1 MAGEFSNISNFLISE
16 IEESGLSQIQPIVP
30 LQEALPTFSKFIDQ
44 FSTESKSTCTF
55 YHTDE
60 EGHQLSLQD
69 HRKSNYR
76 IGLKFGTP
84 NLADMRVKF
93 QVRIFTTI

>member
-1 MAGEFSNISNFLISE
+1 MAGEFSNISNFPKSE

-30 LQEALPTFSKFIDQ
+30 LQEAPPTFSKFIDQ
-44 FSTESKSTCTF
+44 FSKESKSTCTF
-55 YHTDE
+55 YYNQ
-60 EGHQLSLQD
+60 GHQLYLQD

>member
-1 MAGEFSNISNFLISE
+1 MAGEFSNISNFPKSE

-30 LQEALPTFSKFIDQ
+30 HQEALPTFSKDIEQ
-44 FSTESKSTCTF
+44 FSKESKSTCKF
-55 YHTDE
+55 YYKN
-60 EGHQLSLQD
+60 GHQLSLQD

-93 QVRIFTTI
+93 QVRIFTII

>member
-1 MAGEFSNISNFLISE
+1 MA
-16 IEESGLSQIQPIVP
+16 GLSQIQPIVP
-30 LQEALPTFSKFIDQ
+30 LQESPPTFSK
-44 FSTESKSTCTF
+44 ESKSTCTF
-55 YHTDE
+55 YYNQ
-60 EGHQLSLQD
+60 GHQLYLQD